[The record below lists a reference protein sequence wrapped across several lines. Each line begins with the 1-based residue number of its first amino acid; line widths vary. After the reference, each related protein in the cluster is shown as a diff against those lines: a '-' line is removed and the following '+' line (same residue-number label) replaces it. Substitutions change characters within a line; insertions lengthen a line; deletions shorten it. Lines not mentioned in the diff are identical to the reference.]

1 MTRSTGGATGGG
13 AAGATGV
20 RSVAARKASAV
31 DLVLHEIRRS
41 ILTGALP
48 PGEAFTVP
56 ALTEQL
62 GFSHV
67 PVREA
72 LRQLEA
78 QGLVM
83 LSPSRSAIV
92 APLSSEDLRAIYR
105 LRMRLE
111 PDLAAESATGRTEE
125 ELARLEQL
133 VHETFAAPGESR
145 WDTHREFHTALISPA
160 AQEWD
165 LRLLRPLW
173 DAAERYTRVVFDPVD
188 AAPETETAREHAHDE
203 LVAAATSRAPDQ
215 IRTEMKRH
223 LAENLTETLDRL
235 KTVMILP
242 DSWARSAISGA
253 GPEAA
258 RIARRSA
265 V

>member
-1 MTRSTGGATGGG
+1 MTRPNALGGAGAGPGGR
-13 AAGATGV
+13 GV
-20 RSVAARKASAV
+20 RSVATRKASAV

-62 GFSHV
+62 GVSHV

-83 LSPSRSAIV
+83 LSPSRSATV
-92 APLSSEDLRAIYR
+92 APLDPEDLRAIYR
-105 LRMRLE
+105 LRIRLE
-111 PDLAAESATGRTEE
+111 PGLAADSAAARTEDD
-125 ELARLEQL
+125 LTRLEVL
-133 VHETFAAPGESR
+133 VRDTFAAPAGESR

-160 AQEWD
+160 ATPWD

-173 DAAERYTRVVFDPVD
+173 DAAERYTRMVFDPVD

-203 LVAAATSRAPDQ
+203 LVAAATGRDPDQ
-215 IRTEMKRH
+215 IRAELERH
-223 LAENLTETLDRL
+223 LAENLAETLERL
-235 KTVMILP
+235 
-242 DSWARSAISGA
+242 DSVASPPA
-253 GPEAA
+253 GPSPTSGS
-258 RIARRSA
+258 RRTA